1 MCIRDSLLTQD
12 VDHLLVA
19 DNGSVD
25 GTLELVEAMSL
36 RDSRIHVAY
45 DREPAYYQGEKMS
58 LLVRAA
64 SRAGADWVVPFDADE
79 FWFAGGESVGSYL
92 RGLSRQDRNAG
103 IVSAAFHHMI
113 PVSDPPHDWSTTEF
127 IMDST
132 PAVPGKVA
140 VRGHPL
146 AGVHVG
152 NHFGMR
158 VGSRH
163 SGLYIAHAM
172 FRSPEQAV
180 SYTHLDV
187 YKRQGCLRRVDS
199 RGGAAKPRLG
209 IAPTGLAAPCPL
221 DRRGDRCLDADPGG
235 GASTP
240 RSGYCRGTVVTFPGV
255 GSRAKLEAGQVAWFL
270 REHRSQSVRRKA
282 WAAYRGVELP
292 KLPRSRRR
300 PGEVWGVTMVRDEAD
315 ILEAT
320 LTHLLTQDVDHLLVA
335 DNGSVSYTHLDVYKR
350 QGPLCPAADCLL
362 RSVFI

>member
-1 MCIRDSLLTQD
+1 MTFPGVGSRAKLEAGQVAWFLREHRSQSVRRKAWAAYRGVELPKLPRSRRRPGEVWGVTMVRDEADILEATLTHLLTQD

-64 SRAGADWVVPFDADE
+64 SRAGADLVVPFDADE

-172 FRSPEQAV
+172 FRSPEQVARKV
-180 SYTHLDV
+180 
-187 YKRQGCLRRVDS
+187 RQGT
-199 RGGAAKPRLG
+199 AAVMLTDPG
-209 IAPTGLAAPCPL
+209 DEIAPYWRAGSGLDDAAIATVWQRMRAGLPEPALGLAAVGPMRRVAPL
-221 DRRGDRCLDADPGG
+221 GWD
-235 GASTP
+235 
-240 RSGYCRGTVVTFPGV
+240 
-255 GSRAKLEAGQVAWFL
+255 
-270 REHRSQSVRRKA
+270 A
-282 WAAYRGVELP
+282 WALS
-292 KLPRSRRR
+292 RS
-300 PGEVWGVTMVRDEAD
+300 
-315 ILEAT
+315 
-320 LTHLLTQDVDHLLVA
+320 H
-335 DNGSVSYTHLDVYKR
+335 
-350 QGPLCPAADCLL
+350 
-362 RSVFI
+362 